1 MVFVRSHSKKKIV
14 REKVVAEEFKNLPD
28 ETIAMLAQ
36 DSNTEAEHYLLE
48 KYRNFV
54 RSKARS
60 YYIIGGDIDDLVQE
74 GLIGLYKGIHSFKAT
89 EKTSFRNFAS
99 LCIKRQIITAI
110 RSANC
115 QKNQF
120 LNTSLSF
127 SQKVS
132 EESEM
137 TFEDMLSMDNSLN
150 PEDIILGK
158 EQASFIEKTIKN
170 ELSALEWQVF
180 LGYMNGDNF
189 SGMAKDFDVPIKSI
203 YNAIDRSRK
212 KIMKSLKGDK
222 KDD

>member
-1 MVFVRSHSKKKIV
+1 MKEQFKDFTDEKI
-14 REKVVAEEFKNLPD
+14 AL
-28 ETIAMLAQ
+28 LAQ
-36 DSNTEAEHYLLE
+36 DGDRGAEHFLLE

-54 RSKARS
+54 RSKS
-60 YYIIGGDIDDLVQE
+60 YSYFIIGGDSDDLLQE
-74 GLIGLYKGIHSFKAT
+74 GLIGLYKGIHSFKEK

-115 QKNQF
+115 QKNQL

-132 EESEM
+132 DESEM
-137 TFEDMLSMDNSLN
+137 TFEEMLGVDNSMN

-158 EQASFIEKTIKN
+158 EQANLIEKTIKN
-170 ELSALEWQVF
+170 ELSLLEWTVF
-180 LGYMNGDNF
+180 LGYMNGEKF
-189 SGMAKDFDVPIKSI
+189 SKMARKLDLPIKSV

-212 KIMKSLKGDK
+212 KIMKSLKGEK
-222 KDD
+222 T